1 MVERW
6 RKPDLRTVVD
16 SFTVFTVSV
25 TKPDQI
31 RAALDL
37 MDEALKRAPAQEL
50 PVSYQDAGNFRPLK
64 RYIGIDA
71 EFTPIRLSDEEL
83 GQETVGK
90 DAITARQLVG
100 GREEG
105 LCTVLTIAV
114 DRHLVFSFYIL
125 HMLQN
130 LEATTV
136 REVGSIAVFFSRPLT
151 NLLTYLSSLYCF
163 AGLSSTRSY

>member
-6 RKPDLRTVVD
+6 QKPNVRERIE

-25 TKPDQI
+25 TEPRNI

-37 MDEALKRAPAQEL
+37 MDYALQSAPAQEL

-64 RYIGIDA
+64 RYVSVDA
-71 EFTPIRLSDEEL
+71 EFSPVRLTDQDLTIESA
-83 GQETVGK
+83 GK
-90 DAITARQLVG
+90 DDTTKKQIIA

-114 DRHLVFSFYIL
+114 DRHLVFSFYLL

-130 LEATTV
+130 ADETTV
-136 REVGSIAVFFSRPLT
+136 REVSST
-151 NLLTYLSSLYCF
+151 ESSLF
-163 AGLSSTRSY
+163 RFT